1 MLGLLLTSR
10 SRHRSVLEDPQEALF
25 GTGTIPSRRIAAA
38 RGGSMYPPRFDYLA
52 PRSVEEALDVLAE
65 RGDDAKVLAG
75 GQSLI
80 PLLKLRFAAP
90 EVLVDINR
98 LPGLDTLSEENG
110 WLRIGPLVR
119 HRDAERS
126 TLLREHYPTM
136 AAAAPQISDPLVRN
150 LGTVCG
156 SLAHADPSGD
166 WGAVMIAMGAEL
178 LARSARGERAIP
190 VRELFT
196 GPFTT
201 TLEPDELVTGVRLP
215 SRQRT
220 GGSYLKLERNV
231 GASGTHVGCD
241 TSGCGACTVL
251 LDGVPIKSCTYLAVQ
266 ADGRDVETVEGLL
279 NGTALDPIQ
288 EAFKQEHGLQC
299 GFCTPGMMLTAKAL
313 LASNPKP
320 SDEEVRWGLSGNVCR
335 CTGYM
340 NIVRAVQAAAAAQSG
355 SQT

>member
-1 MLGLLLTSR
+1 MLCLPQTSR
-10 SRHRSVLEDPQEALF
+10 SSHQSVLEDPRKHPF
-25 GTGTIPSRRIAAA
+25 GTGTIPSRGIAAA
-38 RGGSMYPPRFDYLA
+38 RGASMYPPRFDYLA

-126 TLLREHYPTM
+126 TLLRERYPTM

-166 WGAVMIAMGAEL
+166 WGAVMIATGAEDAL
-178 LARSARGERAIP
+178 RGAAPDDEAFRGAGELAAQAASPGSDLRGT
-190 VRELFT
+190 V
-196 GPFTT
+196 
-201 TLEPDELVTGVRLP
+201 D
-215 SRQRT
+215 
-220 GGSYLKLERNV
+220 YKRNV
-231 GASGTHVGCD
+231 IRTF
-241 TSGCGACTVL
+241 TE
-251 LDGVPIKSCTYLAVQ
+251 
-266 ADGRDVETVEGLL
+266 RGLR
-279 NGTALDPIQ
+279 N
-288 EAFKQEHGLQC
+288 
-299 GFCTPGMMLTAKAL
+299 
-313 LASNPKP
+313 
-320 SDEEVRWGLSGNVCR
+320 
-335 CTGYM
+335 
-340 NIVRAVQAAAAAQSG
+340 AAAIAANNQG
-355 SQT
+355 GA

>member
-1 MLGLLLTSR
+1 
-10 SRHRSVLEDPQEALF
+10 
-25 GTGTIPSRRIAAA
+25 
-38 RGGSMYPPRFDYLA
+38 MYPPRFDYLA

-201 TLEPDELVTGVRLP
+201 TLEPDELVTGVRVP

-220 GGSYLKLERNV
+220 GGSYLKLERKV
-231 GASGTHVGCD
+231 GDFAT
-241 TSGCGACTVL
+241 A
-251 LDGVPIKSCTYLAVQ
+251 AVAVRLTLGQ
-266 ADGRDVETVEGLL
+266 DGRIAEAGIGL
-279 NGTALDPIQ
+279 TAVGPTNLAATAAEDALRGAAPDD
-288 EAFKQEHGLQC
+288 EAFRGAGE
-299 GFCTPGMMLTAKAL
+299 
-313 LASNPKP
+313 LA
-320 SDEEVRWGLSGNVCR
+320 
-335 CTGYM
+335 
-340 NIVRAVQAAAAAQSG
+340 AQAASPGSDLRGTVDYKRNVIRTFTERGLRNAAAIAANNQG
-355 SQT
+355 GA

>member
-1 MLGLLLTSR
+1 
-10 SRHRSVLEDPQEALF
+10 
-25 GTGTIPSRRIAAA
+25 
-38 RGGSMYPPRFDYLA
+38 MYPPPFDYLA
-52 PRSVEEALDVLAE
+52 PRTVEEALDVLAE

-98 LPGLDTLSEENG
+98 LPGQDTLSEENG

-119 HRDAERS
+119 HRDAEHS
-126 TLLREHYPTM
+126 TLLRERYPTM

-178 LARSARGERAIP
+178 LARSRRGERAIA

-201 TLEPDELVTGVRLP
+201 TLEPDELVTGVRVP
-215 SRQRT
+215 NRERT
-220 GGSYLKLERNV
+220 GGTYLKLERKV
-231 GASGTHVGCD
+231 GDFAT
-241 TSGCGACTVL
+241 A
-251 LDGVPIKSCTYLAVQ
+251 AVAVRLTLGQ
-266 ADGRDVETVEGLL
+266 DGRIADAGIALTAVGPTNLAATAAEDALRGAEPGDQAFREAAELAARAATPGSDLR
-279 NGTALDPIQ
+279 GTADYKRNVVRTFT
-288 EAFKQEHGLQC
+288 ERGLRDAAA
-299 GFCTPGMMLTAKAL
+299 M
-313 LASNPKP
+313 ASNQ
-320 SDEEVRWGLSGNVCR
+320 GG
-335 CTGYM
+335 
-340 NIVRAVQAAAAAQSG
+340 A
-355 SQT
+355 

>member
-1 MLGLLLTSR
+1 
-10 SRHRSVLEDPQEALF
+10 
-25 GTGTIPSRRIAAA
+25 
-38 RGGSMYPPRFDYLA
+38 MYPPRFDYLA

-80 PLLKLRFAAP
+80 PLLKLRFASP

-119 HRDAERS
+119 HRDAEHS
-126 TLLREHYPTM
+126 TLLRERYPTM

-178 LARSARGERAIP
+178 LARSRRGERAIAI
-190 VRELFT
+190 RELFT

-201 TLEPDELVTGVRLP
+201 TLEPDELVIAVRVP
-215 SRQRT
+215 NRQRT
-220 GGSYLKLERNV
+220 GGDYLKLERKV
-231 GASGTHVGCD
+231 GDFAT
-241 TSGCGACTVL
+241 A
-251 LDGVPIKSCTYLAVQ
+251 AVAVRLTLGQ
-266 ADGRDVETVEGLL
+266 DGRIAEAGIGLTAVGPTNL
-279 NGTALDPIQ
+279 AATAAEDTLRGAEPGDQAFREAAELAAQAATPGSDLRGTADYKRNVIRTFT
-288 EAFKQEHGLQC
+288 ERGLR
-299 GFCTPGMMLTAKAL
+299 
-313 LASNPKP
+313 N
-320 SDEEVRWGLSGNVCR
+320 
-335 CTGYM
+335 
-340 NIVRAVQAAAAAQSG
+340 AAAMATNQGGA
-355 SQT
+355 

>member
-1 MLGLLLTSR
+1 MLCLPQTSR
-10 SRHRSVLEDPQEALF
+10 SSHQSVLEDPRKHPF
-25 GTGTIPSRRIAAA
+25 GTGTIPSRGIAAA
-38 RGGSMYPPRFDYLA
+38 RGASMYPPRFDYLA

-126 TLLREHYPTM
+126 TLLRERYPTM
-136 AAAAPQISDPLVRN
+136 AGAA
-150 LGTVCG
+150 
-156 SLAHADPSGD
+156 
-166 WGAVMIAMGAEL
+166 MIAMGAEL

-201 TLEPDELVTGVRLP
+201 TLEPDELVTGVRVP

-220 GGSYLKLERNV
+220 GGSYLKLERKV
-231 GASGTHVGCD
+231 GDFAT
-241 TSGCGACTVL
+241 A
-251 LDGVPIKSCTYLAVQ
+251 AVAVRLTLGQ
-266 ADGRDVETVEGLL
+266 DGRIAEAGIGL
-279 NGTALDPIQ
+279 TAVGPTNLAATAAEDALRGAAPDD
-288 EAFKQEHGLQC
+288 EAFRGAGE
-299 GFCTPGMMLTAKAL
+299 
-313 LASNPKP
+313 LA
-320 SDEEVRWGLSGNVCR
+320 
-335 CTGYM
+335 
-340 NIVRAVQAAAAAQSG
+340 AQAASPGSDLRGTVDYKRNVIRTFTERGLRNAAAIAANNQG
-355 SQT
+355 GA

>member
-1 MLGLLLTSR
+1 M
-10 SRHRSVLEDPQEALF
+10 F
-25 GTGTIPSRRIAAA
+25 
-38 RGGSMYPPRFDYLA
+38 PPRFDYLA
-52 PRSVEEALDVLAE
+52 PRSVEEALDTLAE

-98 LPGLDTLSEENG
+98 VPGLDTLSEEDG

-126 TLLREHYPTM
+126 LLLRERYATM

-178 LARSARGERAIP
+178 VARSRGGERTIP

-201 TLEPDELVTGVRLP
+201 TLEPDELAAGVRVP
-215 SRQRT
+215 IRERT
-220 GGSYLKLERNV
+220 GGGYLKLERKV
-231 GASGTHVGCD
+231 GDFA
-241 TSGCGACTVL
+241 TV
-251 LDGVPIKSCTYLAVQ
+251 AV
-266 ADGRDVETVEGLL
+266 AVRLTLGEDGRIAEAGIGL
-279 NGTALDPIQ
+279 TAVGPTNLAATGAEEALRGATPGEEVFQ
-288 EAFKQEHGLQC
+288 EAAELAAQAA
-299 GFCTPGMMLTAKAL
+299 TPG
-313 LASNPKP
+313 
-320 SDEEVRWGLSGNVCR
+320 SDLRGTTEYKRNVVRIFTQRGLR
-335 CTGYM
+335 D
-340 NIVRAVQAAAAAQSG
+340 AAAMAANQG
-355 SQT
+355 GA

>member
-1 MLGLLLTSR
+1 
-10 SRHRSVLEDPQEALF
+10 
-25 GTGTIPSRRIAAA
+25 
-38 RGGSMYPPRFDYLA
+38 MYPPRFDYLA
-52 PRSVEEALDVLAE
+52 PRSVEEALDVLGE

-90 EVLVDINR
+90 EVLIDINR

-126 TLLREHYPTM
+126 TLLRERYPTM

-150 LGTVCG
+150 LGTLCG

-178 LARSARGERAIP
+178 LARSRRGERAIA

-201 TLEPDELVTGVRLP
+201 TLEPDELVTGLRVPIRE
-215 SRQRT
+215 RT
-220 GGSYLKLERNV
+220 GGSYLKLERKV
-231 GASGTHVGCD
+231 GDFAT
-241 TSGCGACTVL
+241 A
-251 LDGVPIKSCTYLAVQ
+251 AVAVRLTLGQ
-266 ADGRDVETVEGLL
+266 DGRIAEAGIGLTAVGPTNL
-279 NGTALDPIQ
+279 AATAAEDALRGAEPDDEAFRGAAELAAQAASPDSDLRGTADYKRNVVRTFT
-288 EAFKQEHGLQC
+288 ERGLR
-299 GFCTPGMMLTAKAL
+299 
-313 LASNPKP
+313 N
-320 SDEEVRWGLSGNVCR
+320 
-335 CTGYM
+335 
-340 NIVRAVQAAAAAQSG
+340 AAAMAANHG
-355 SQT
+355 GA

>member
-1 MLGLLLTSR
+1 
-10 SRHRSVLEDPQEALF
+10 
-25 GTGTIPSRRIAAA
+25 
-38 RGGSMYPPRFDYLA
+38 MYPPRFDYLA
-52 PRSVEEALDVLAE
+52 PRSVEEALDVLGE

-90 EVLVDINR
+90 EVLIDINR
-98 LPGLDTLSEENG
+98 LPSLDTLSEENG

-150 LGTVCG
+150 LGTLCG

-178 LARSARGERAIP
+178 LARSRRGERAIA

-201 TLEPDELVTGVRLP
+201 ILEPDELVTGLRVPIRE
-215 SRQRT
+215 RT
-220 GGSYLKLERNV
+220 GGSYLKLERKV
-231 GASGTHVGCD
+231 GDFAT
-241 TSGCGACTVL
+241 A
-251 LDGVPIKSCTYLAVQ
+251 AVAVRLTLGQ
-266 ADGRDVETVEGLL
+266 DGRIAEAGIGLTAVGPTNL
-279 NGTALDPIQ
+279 AATAAEDALRGAEPDDEAFRGAAELAAQAASPDSDLRGTADYKRNVVRTFT
-288 EAFKQEHGLQC
+288 ERGLR
-299 GFCTPGMMLTAKAL
+299 
-313 LASNPKP
+313 N
-320 SDEEVRWGLSGNVCR
+320 
-335 CTGYM
+335 
-340 NIVRAVQAAAAAQSG
+340 AAAMAANHG
-355 SQT
+355 GA

>member
-1 MLGLLLTSR
+1 MLCLPQTSR
-10 SRHRSVLEDPQEALF
+10 SSHQSVLEDPRKHPF
-25 GTGTIPSRRIAAA
+25 GTGTIPSRGIAAA
-38 RGGSMYPPRFDYLA
+38 RGASMYPPRFDYLA

-119 HRDAERS
+119 HR
-126 TLLREHYPTM
+126 
-136 AAAAPQISDPLVRN
+136 
-150 LGTVCG
+150 
-156 SLAHADPSGD
+156 HADPSGD

-201 TLEPDELVTGVRLP
+201 TLEPDELVTGVRVP

-220 GGSYLKLERNV
+220 GGSYLKLERKV
-231 GASGTHVGCD
+231 GDFAT
-241 TSGCGACTVL
+241 A
-251 LDGVPIKSCTYLAVQ
+251 AVAVRLTLGQ
-266 ADGRDVETVEGLL
+266 DGRI
-279 NGTALDPIQ
+279 A
-288 EAFKQEHGLQC
+288 EA
-299 GFCTPGMMLTAKAL
+299 
-313 LASNPKP
+313 
-320 SDEEVRWGLSGNVCR
+320 
-335 CTGYM
+335 
-340 NIVRAVQAAAAAQSG
+340 
-355 SQT
+355 

>member
-1 MLGLLLTSR
+1 
-10 SRHRSVLEDPQEALF
+10 
-25 GTGTIPSRRIAAA
+25 
-38 RGGSMYPPRFDYLA
+38 MYPPRFDYLA
-52 PRSVEEALDVLAE
+52 PRSVEEALDVLGE

-90 EVLVDINR
+90 EVLIDINR
-98 LPGLDTLSEENG
+98 LPSLDTLSEENG

-150 LGTVCG
+150 LGTLCG

-178 LARSARGERAIP
+178 LARSRRGERAIA

-201 TLEPDELVTGVRLP
+201 ILEPDELVTGLRVPIRE
-215 SRQRT
+215 RT
-220 GGSYLKLERNV
+220 GGSYLKLERKV
-231 GASGTHVGCD
+231 GDFAT
-241 TSGCGACTVL
+241 A
-251 LDGVPIKSCTYLAVQ
+251 AVAVRLTLGQ
-266 ADGRDVETVEGLL
+266 DGRIAEAGIGLTAVGPTNL
-279 NGTALDPIQ
+279 AATAAEDALRGAEPDDEAFRGAAELAAQVASPDSDLRGTADYKRNVVRTFT
-288 EAFKQEHGLQC
+288 ERGLR
-299 GFCTPGMMLTAKAL
+299 
-313 LASNPKP
+313 N
-320 SDEEVRWGLSGNVCR
+320 
-335 CTGYM
+335 
-340 NIVRAVQAAAAAQSG
+340 AAAMAANHG
-355 SQT
+355 GA

>member
-1 MLGLLLTSR
+1 
-10 SRHRSVLEDPQEALF
+10 
-25 GTGTIPSRRIAAA
+25 
-38 RGGSMYPPRFDYLA
+38 MYPPPFDYLA
-52 PRSVEEALDVLAE
+52 PRTVEEALDVLAE

-98 LPGLDTLSEENG
+98 LPGQDTLSEENG

-119 HRDAERS
+119 HRDAEHS
-126 TLLREHYPTM
+126 TLLRERYPTM

-178 LARSARGERAIP
+178 LARSRRGERAIA

-201 TLEPDELVTGVRLP
+201 TLEPDELVTGVRVP
-215 SRQRT
+215 NRERT
-220 GGSYLKLERNV
+220 GGTYLKLERKV
-231 GASGTHVGCD
+231 GDFAT
-241 TSGCGACTVL
+241 A
-251 LDGVPIKSCTYLAVQ
+251 AVAVRLTLGQ
-266 ADGRDVETVEGLL
+266 DGRIADAGIALTAVGPTNLAATAAEDALRGAEPGDQTSREAAELTARAPTPGSDLR
-279 NGTALDPIQ
+279 GTADYKRNVVRTFT
-288 EAFKQEHGLQC
+288 ERGLRDAAA
-299 GFCTPGMMLTAKAL
+299 M
-313 LASNPKP
+313 ASNQ
-320 SDEEVRWGLSGNVCR
+320 GG
-335 CTGYM
+335 
-340 NIVRAVQAAAAAQSG
+340 A
-355 SQT
+355 